1 MLEKAGQ
8 DTRVMQ
14 HTTSLYQVDAFT
26 DQLFGGNPAAVCL
39 LNTPRDAAWMQ
50 AVAAEMNLSET
61 AFVQQTGSD
70 YELRWFTPTTEVN
83 LCGHATLA
91 AAHVLWEQKLL
102 SLDTQAKF
110 HTRSGM
116 LAACHTE
123 DGIELEFPAVP
134 ASPASPPADLLPAL
148 GVTRAEV
155 SRSRYDYLVVIDSED
170 ELRMLTPDFQRLC
183 TIDTRGVIVTAHSRQ
198 SEHDFVSRFFAPRAG
213 INEDPV
219 TGSAHCT
226 LAPYWARRL
235 GKQRMSAM
243 QASARGGVLSV
254 RLTGTDQVTLV
265 GQAVTVLCGDLH
277 A

>member
-1 MLEKAGQ
+1 
-8 DTRVMQ
+8 MQ
-14 HTTSLYQVDAFT
+14 QTIPLYQVDAFT

-70 YELRWFTPTTEVN
+70 YELRWFTPTTEVD

-116 LAACHTE
+116 LTACHAGE
-123 DGIELEFPAVP
+123 GIELEFPAVP

-148 GVTRAEV
+148 GATRAEV
-155 SRSRYDYLVVIDSED
+155 LRSRFDYLVVIDSVD

-183 TIDTRGVIVTAHSRQ
+183 TIDTRGVIVTAHSPRG
-198 SEHDFVSRFFAPRAG
+198 SYDFVSRFFAPRAG
-213 INEDPV
+213 IKEDPV

-226 LAPYWARRL
+226 LAPYWAERL
-235 GKQRMSAM
+235 GKQRMRAM
-243 QASARGGVLSV
+243 QASPRGGVLGV
-254 RLTGTDQVTLV
+254 RLTGTNHVTLS
-265 GQAVTVLCGDLH
+265 GQAVTVLSGVLH
-277 A
+277 D